1 MRTWKRTGMRSGN
14 NPLRSGERKKIMK
27 LYDMD
32 DGSVYTL
39 PELFTS
45 WKAFRK
51 EEPWNHA
58 ENFRTEIFGILM
70 ATVNGRNNLE
80 IIGMTAKETSGLINR
95 IRRRI

>member
-1 MRTWKRTGMRSGN
+1 MR
-14 NPLRSGERKKIMK
+14 

-32 DGSVYTL
+32 DGSIYTL

-45 WKAFRK
+45 WKAFRT

-70 ATVNGRNNLE
+70 ATVNGRNNME
-80 IIGMTAKETSGLINR
+80 IIGMTDKETDRLINR
-95 IRRRI
+95 IRKGI